1 MNRLS
6 QDTIVMNALK
16 RILEDYEYLEFN
28 ESKKYRNED
37 FLHIDVSDEKPDC
50 ANMDRDR
57 IVGELKKSTGRF
69 FNGKYGSGPR
79 DTRQGN
85 LDKQWGY
92 FRVRKRK
99 KP

>member
-6 QDTIVMNALK
+6 QDTIVVNVLK
-16 RILEDYEYLEFN
+16 QILEGYEYLEFN
-28 ESKKYRNED
+28 ESKKYRSEN

-57 IVGELKKSTGRF
+57 IVGELEKSTGRF
-69 FNGKYGSGPR
+69 FRGVYDSGPR
-79 DTRQGN
+79 DTCRGD

-92 FRVRKRK
+92 FRIRERK